1 MKLWIGG
8 QGDYL
13 RQIQSD
19 VRVLSY
25 VFFKAEVKKGP
36 NNEHFRVA
44 LQAERPDTNNYHYRE
59 VVIQTSKLRNAQ
71 IIKTT
76 GKYQS

>member
-25 VFFKAEVKKGP
+25 VFFKVEVKKGP

-44 LQAERPDTNNYHYRE
+44 LQAERPDTNNYHLKGGGNSN
-59 VVIQTSKLRNAQ
+59 IQAKEIGRAHV
-71 IIKTT
+71 
-76 GKYQS
+76 